1 MRHKF
6 MTDQASSCLSR
17 RDALKIAAAGTL
29 SFALPALDLR
39 AATKRGPEREKS
51 LITLWLAGGP
61 SQLETWDPHP
71 GTKVGGPTKALAT
84 MVPGLHIADLFP
96 HTAEQI
102 HELSVIRSLVSKE
115 GDHERGAYFLKTG
128 YRPDPTVTH
137 PSIAALVTQQQ
148 TDARVEI
155 PRNVLIGN
163 DPFPGRGGYLGDKFD
178 PFKVFNPQDKVSNV
192 SANVDDQRQ
201 QRRLSNLDIIEQS
214 FRKNRTAA
222 ADRTQHRQTLKRA
235 LTMMTSE
242 QLRAFELQHEPAA
255 IRAAYGETSFGQ
267 GCLMARRLVETGV
280 KAVQVTL
287 DGFDTHANN
296 FDGHQENAAI
306 LDPALAMLLTDLR
319 QRDLLESTVVLC
331 IGEFGR
337 TPNINALDGRDHW
350 PTGFSAL
357 LGGGGLRS
365 GVVIGETDPT
375 GAKKDPVD
383 PIEVPDLYATILAV
397 LGVEYAQEVITP
409 IGRPLALCE
418 GAPIERLLLPST

>member
-1 MRHKF
+1 MSRPRLPHISS
-6 MTDQASSCLSR
+6 ASLSR
-17 RDALKIAAAGTL
+17 RDALKLAAAGTL

-39 AATKRGPEREKS
+39 AAAKRGAEREKS

-137 PSIAALVTQQQ
+137 PSIAALITQQQ
-148 TDARVEI
+148 TETRVEI

-163 DPFPGRGGYLGDKFD
+163 DPFPGRGGYLGDKYD

-192 SANVDDQRQ
+192 TANVGDQRQ
-201 QRRLSNLDIIEQS
+201 QRRLSNLQIIEQS

-222 ADRTQHRQTLKRA
+222 ANRTQHRQTLQRA

-242 QLRAFELQHEPAA
+242 QLRAFELQREPAA

-331 IGEFGR
+331 LGEFGR

-365 GVVIGETDPT
+365 GVVIGETDPN
-375 GAKKDPVD
+375 GSKKDPVD

-418 GAPIERLLLPST
+418 GTPIERLLLPST